1 MLRSQLMSRIIKT
14 ITKKTMILF
23 LGLFLINYS
32 VISSISPININSP
45 INTGSYKSLINEIP
59 VTDGNTRQNENILMI
74 HDASGYPRDTLII
87 NVEIFNDD
95 VFVGFQFDIPI
106 NNGFQFVTG
115 SGVLSPE
122 RITDHELSIG
132 IVPNTNIL
140 RVLSYS
146 FTNAA
151 YIGNSGIIVSFS
163 LIAPNDTGNY
173 DLIIVD
179 PIIGN
184 IEPANIITQ
193 AINSVV
199 SIVPVPLIPYDI
211 FLNDLSVLSGS
222 DTCLAAQHTIVAS
235 SIYIEDGAEVNLLS
249 GYSISLI
256 SESKIESGAY
266 FHAFITDD
274 LDYCEKPE
282 VIPAK
287 NIESDISENIF
298 KQLSYEND
306 VYQILPNPFFGIF
319 TLRFSE
325 KAPDTDFTIKIFNLN
340 GQLIMERIVSDQVET
355 KFDLTAKPGGI
366 YLIEVINSDSVW
378 INKVVKQ

>member
-1 MLRSQLMSRIIKT
+1 M
-14 ITKKTMILF
+14 
-23 LGLFLINYS
+23 
-32 VISSISPININSP
+32 
-45 INTGSYKSLINEIP
+45 
-59 VTDGNTRQNENILMI
+59 
-74 HDASGYPRDTLII
+74 
-87 NVEIFNDD
+87 VEIFNDD

-115 SGVLSPE
+115 SGVLSPD
-122 RITDHELSIG
+122 RIIDHELSIG

-199 SIVPVPLIPYDI
+199 SIVPIPLIPYDI

-235 SIYIEDGAEVNLLS
+235 SIYIEDGAEV
-249 GYSISLI
+249 
-256 SESKIESGAY
+256 
-266 FHAFITDD
+266 
-274 LDYCEKPE
+274 
-282 VIPAK
+282 
-287 NIESDISENIF
+287 
-298 KQLSYEND
+298 
-306 VYQILPNPFFGIF
+306 
-319 TLRFSE
+319 
-325 KAPDTDFTIKIFNLN
+325 
-340 GQLIMERIVSDQVET
+340 VS
-355 KFDLTAKPGGI
+355 
-366 YLIEVINSDSVW
+366 
-378 INKVVKQ
+378 

>member
-1 MLRSQLMSRIIKT
+1 MSRIIKV
-14 ITKKTMILF
+14 IIKKTMILF

-32 VISSISPININSP
+32 VISSINPININSP
-45 INTGSYKSLINEIP
+45 NNTESYKSLFNETP
-59 VTDGNTRQNENILMI
+59 DTDGNTGQSENILMI
-74 HDASGYPRDTLII
+74 HDASGYPQDTLVID
-87 NVEIFNDD
+87 VEIINDD

-106 NNGFQFVTG
+106 NKGFQFVSG

-132 IVPNTNIL
+132 IVPNTNML
-140 RVLSYS
+140 RILSYS
-146 FTNAA
+146 FTNNV

-193 AINSVV
+193 AINSTV
-199 SIVPVPLIPYDI
+199 SIAPVPLIPYDI

-274 LDYCEKPE
+274 LDYCKKPE

-287 NIESDISENIF
+287 DIKPDISENSF
-298 KQLSYEND
+298 NHLSYEND
-306 VYQILPNPFFGIF
+306 VYQILPNPSSGIF

-340 GQLIMERIVSDQVET
+340 GQLIMEKTVSDKVET
-355 KFDLTAKPGGI
+355 KFDLTAKPGGV

-378 INKVVKQ
+378 INKAVKQ